1 MRRGKP
7 ALTGLAAALAA
18 FGVFETWN
26 HRTGLLPLAAGALA
40 PGVLPG
46 PAKTMSGP
54 LLLGL
59 AGFSLPRGG
68 HHAQVAALGWSA
80 RLFLERGRAV
90 I

>member
-18 FGVFETWN
+18 LGLFEAWN

-40 PGVLPG
+40 ADVLPG
-46 PAKTMSGP
+46 PVDTMSGP
-54 LLLGL
+54 LVLGL

-68 HHAQVAALGWSA
+68 HHTQVAALGWSA
-80 RLFLERGRAV
+80 RLFLARGLT
-90 I
+90 